1 MEAELTMIEKVQKV
15 NLFILKEV
23 DRICRKYNIKYL
35 LDAGTLIGAIRH
47 KGFIPWD
54 DDVDIAFMREDYE
67 KFIKVAPG
75 ELDKGIYLLL
85 SKDIG
90 GGRVFYDF
98 TPKLIYKKSRKT
110 NENEETNFYEN
121 DLNHI
126 CVDLFIIDDI
136 SENKFKRRLQ
146 VLLMK
151 MVYGLAMGHRWK
163 LDYSKYKG
171 FAQVQVRLLATIGKC
186 IPMEKLYCLEAKIAI
201 RQNKK
206 NSSLYYYSN
215 YDPGYTH
222 MLFEKAWSENVID
235 VEFEGYKF
243 MAPKGYDKVLKTV
256 YGEYMTLPPEENR
269 TPSHG
274 DLEDEGFYVIL

>member
-1 MEAELTMIEKVQKV
+1 
-15 NLFILKEV
+15 ILKEV
-23 DRICRKYNIKYL
+23 DRIWRKHKIKYL

-54 DDVDIAFMREDYE
+54 DDVDIAFMRADYE

-75 ELDKGIYLLL
+75 ELSEDIHLLL

-90 GGRVFYDF
+90 GGKVFYDF
-98 TPKLIYKKSRKT
+98 TPKLVYKKSRKT
-110 NENEETNFYEN
+110 GENEETRFYGNE
-121 DLNHI
+121 LNHI

-136 SENKFKRRLQ
+136 SENKFSRTMQ

-171 FAQVQVRLLATIGKC
+171 LAQAQVRVLASIGKC
-186 IPMEKLYCLEAKIAI
+186 IPMEKIYRLEAKMAI
-201 RQNKK
+201 RQNKQ
-206 NSSLYYYSN
+206 NSRLCYYSN

-222 MLFEKAWSENVID
+222 MLFKKAWSEHVINVK
-235 VEFEGYKF
+235 FEGYEL

-256 YGEYMTLPPEENR
+256 YGEYMTPPPEDKR
-269 TPSHG
+269 APSHG
-274 DLEDEGFYVIL
+274 DLEDEGFYVL